1 MTRCIKVN
9 GPVPEADVWLADEI
23 VQLRFKAEPGYE
35 LSRWLGHCRQWFSQN
50 FQLSDVV
57 PGATS
62 LTLMGV
68 SPNQLDNIITAF
80 EYLPEAAYKQRAIHE
95 IEVGYHPN
103 WMDTAEVCEKLKIN
117 FEQLVDLHSNSDYY
131 LAFVGFLPGFVYL
144 GGGNPLLDLPRKDKP
159 APRLPLGS
167 VGIAPGYTG
176 IYPQSS
182 PGGWHIIG
190 LTTHKIFTPEIEIQ
204 THWQAGDRVR
214 LIPVMLPST
223 ALKS

>member
-1 MTRCIKVN
+1 MNRSIKVN
-9 GPVPEADVWLADEI
+9 GPASEADVWMADEI
-23 VQLRFKAEPGYE
+23 VQLRFKAAPGYE
-35 LSRWLGHCRQWFSQN
+35 LSRWLGHCRQWFKQH

-68 SPNQLDNIITAF
+68 SPNQIDNIITAF
-80 EYLPEAAYKQRAIHE
+80 EYLPEATYKQSAIHE
-95 IEVGYHPN
+95 IKVGYHPN
-103 WMDTAEVCEKLKIN
+103 WMDTAEVCKKLKIN

-144 GGGNPLLDLPRKDKP
+144 GGGSPLLDLPRKDKP
-159 APRLPLGS
+159 VPRLPQGS

-190 LTTHKIFTPEIEIQ
+190 HTTHRIFTPEIAKKD
-204 THWQAGDRVR
+204 HWQVGDRVR
-214 LIPVMLPST
+214 VKPVI
-223 ALKS
+223 LKVNDLNL

>member
-1 MTRCIKVN
+1 MN
-9 GPVPEADVWLADEI
+9 
-23 VQLRFKAEPGYE
+23 
-35 LSRWLGHCRQWFSQN
+35 
-50 FQLSDVV
+50 
-57 PGATS
+57 
-62 LTLMGV
+62 
-68 SPNQLDNIITAF
+68 
-80 EYLPEAAYKQRAIHE
+80 
-95 IEVGYHPN
+95 
-103 WMDTAEVCEKLKIN
+103 TAEVYKKLKMN
-117 FEQLVDLHSNSDYY
+117 FEQLIDLHSNSDYY

-144 GGGNPLLDLPRKDKP
+144 GGGNPMLDLPRKDKP
-159 APRLPLGS
+159 APRLPLGA

-204 THWQAGDRVR
+204 NHWQAGDRVR